1 MMPIDHLPCR
11 AVLFDSDGVLVDSD
25 DSVERAWRRWA
36 DAYGLDPDEV
46 LSVTHGRRASD
57 TVAELIDA
65 AGREEAVARIN
76 QLELDDA
83 ASVSALPGARQLISS
98 VPEGRRA
105 VVTSGSVALATA
117 RLQRAGIEVP
127 VVLITGDDVAQ
138 GKPEPDGYLR
148 AAAALG
154 VEPADVVVVED
165 SVAGVEAA
173 RSAGVSAVVGV
184 GEPALQTTA
193 DVVVD
198 DLRLLTW
205 AGTGLRVARDP
216 VTRHR

>member
-1 MMPIDHLPCR
+1 MPIDHLPCR

-25 DSVERAWRRWA
+25 ASVTRAWRRWA

-57 TVAELIDA
+57 TVTELIDA
-65 AGREEAVARIN
+65 AEREQAVARIN

-83 ASVSALPGARQLISS
+83 AAVTALPGARQLIGS

-117 RLQRAGIEVP
+117 RLQQAGIEVP
-127 VVLITGDDVAQ
+127 VVLVTGDDVEQ
-138 GKPEPDGYLR
+138 GKPAPDGYLR
-148 AAAALG
+148 AARALG
-154 VEPADVVVVED
+154 FEPADVVVVED
-165 SVAGVEAA
+165 STAGVESA
-173 RSAGVSAVVGV
+173 RSAGVGAVVGV
-184 GEPALQTTA
+184 GIAALQTDA

-198 DLRLLTW
+198 DLRLLSW
-205 AGTGLRVARDP
+205 AGSGLSVAHDP

>member
-1 MMPIDHLPCR
+1 MPIDHLPCR

-25 DSVERAWRRWA
+25 ASVTRAWRRWA

-57 TVAELIDA
+57 TVTELIDA
-65 AGREEAVARIN
+65 AEREQAVARIN

-83 ASVSALPGARQLISS
+83 AAVTALPGARQLIGS

-117 RLQRAGIEVP
+117 RLQQAGIEVP
-127 VVLITGDDVAQ
+127 VVLVTGDDVEQ
-138 GKPEPDGYLR
+138 GKPAPDGYLR
-148 AAAALG
+148 AARALG
-154 VEPADVVVVED
+154 FEPADVVVVED
-165 SVAGVEAA
+165 STAGVESA
-173 RSAGVSAVVGV
+173 RSAGVGAVVGV
-184 GEPALQTTA
+184 GAAALQTDA

-198 DLRLLTW
+198 DLRLLSW
-205 AGTGLRVARDP
+205 AGSGLSVAHDP